1 VAALAIIAGVTR
13 MTLWW
18 RIGTIAALVTLITVY
33 FLWSRRGDI
42 YDEMQADRSAIEE
55 EPQ

>member
-1 VAALAIIAGVTR
+1 MVAVLLA
-13 MTLWW
+13 
-18 RIGTIAALVTLITVY
+18 LITVY

-42 YDEMQADRSAIEE
+42 YDEMQADREAAAE

>member
-1 VAALAIIAGVTR
+1 MAALAIIAGVTR